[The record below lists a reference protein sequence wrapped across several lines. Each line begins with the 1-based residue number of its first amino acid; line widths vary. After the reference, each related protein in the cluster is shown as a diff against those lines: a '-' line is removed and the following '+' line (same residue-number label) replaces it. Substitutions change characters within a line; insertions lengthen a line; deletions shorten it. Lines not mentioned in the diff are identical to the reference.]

1 MFERPTRLELVI
13 VVTALLVLLFC
24 SRPPTSGNA
33 DVRFDAG
40 QFGGQATLDPM
51 QPETGGPAV
60 SVESSSASPADAEA
74 VPAGDA
80 IASDGLPVD
89 VPPPPKIR
97 RLATV
102 DARNAPNLDY
112 KDVMYGEVKVRWV
125 WNGQKLVPCKV
136 CEVKEANGVV
146 SVWSFDENEN
156 IILSELPPEQVPAD

>member
-33 DVRFDAG
+33 DVRFDAE
-40 QFGGQATLDPM
+40 QFDAQPMVDPM
-51 QPETGGPAV
+51 QPEAGGSAV
-60 SVESSSASPADAEA
+60 SVESSSASPADTGA
-74 VPAGDA
+74 VPADDA
-80 IASDGLPVD
+80 VASDELPAD
-89 VPPPPKIR
+89 VPPPKIR

-102 DARNAPNLDY
+102 DARNAPNLNY
-112 KDVMYGEVKVRWV
+112 RDVMYGEVKVRWV

-136 CEVKEANGVV
+136 CEVREANGVV

-156 IILSELPPEQVPAD
+156 IILSELPPEQLPAD